1 MGNAVPPLMHRRRT
15 GRAPNRPESAQ
26 ANASPMGTTLQQA
39 RRVRRGGGGGAAA
52 ARRPPPGLRHAA
64 PRTGAA
70 VHAQTA
76 VFGVRRRTRG
86 MVCASHCAQSVAAVG
101 RQRVG
106 RERTTSP
113 FTARG
118 GAPHAALT
126 TTWLA
131 THCEFGFART
141 PPSVGRNGGAGPTAD
156 PGEGRGASP
165 PALPGRAR
173 ARPRYVGCG
182 LSSHRTHAC
191 IGRIPL
197 RFYSSAFA
205 ASTDGA

>member
-1 MGNAVPPLMHRRRT
+1 MLPTATVT

-26 ANASPMGTTLQQA
+26 ANASPIRRVLQRA

-52 ARRPPPGLRHAA
+52 ARRPPPGPA
-64 PRTGAA
+64 PRCATHWRSSACTDRGL
-70 VHAQTA
+70 
-76 VFGVRRRTRG
+76 RRTPTDPRHG
-86 MVCASHCAQSVAAVG
+86 LRVALRTIRCRCRTAAG
-101 RQRVG
+101 RAG
-106 RERTTSP
+106 TYHIAAHSEK
-113 FTARG
+113 
-118 GAPHAALT
+118 GAPHAALP

-173 ARPRYVGCG
+173 ARRRYVGCG

-197 RFYSSAFA
+197 EFDNSALA